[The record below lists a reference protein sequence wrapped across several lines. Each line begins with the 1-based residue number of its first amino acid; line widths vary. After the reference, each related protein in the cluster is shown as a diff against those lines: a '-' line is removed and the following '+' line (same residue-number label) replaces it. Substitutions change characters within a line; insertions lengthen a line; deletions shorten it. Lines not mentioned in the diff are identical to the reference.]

1 MTIEQHRS
9 LDNLCIASFISM
21 DDMVAQRLKM
31 NGVWSFISFIIRA
44 AVILLFLLTTAT
56 TFPAGPPPNEPLA
69 PTLNCEEICSDE
81 CSYPVPAEP
90 LRYQKDKDCEQEWFT
105 KDRNFLID
113 SGPSSPNKTLPS
125 LVLAVSPYNL
135 TTKYCITGLEYKMTC
150 HGTGFQ
156 FQIVYLAINNTSPP
170 PSNYAGNQTILGNI
184 RSSQDHRLW
193 SLLVI
198 PVLTIII
205 IIFIIYLFYIKPKL
219 RGDETN
225 RISYVAPTEHPQD
238 VDQSARCLG
247 VKE

>member
-1 MTIEQHRS
+1 
-9 LDNLCIASFISM
+9 
-21 DDMVAQRLKM
+21 M
-31 NGVWSFISFIIRA
+31 NRVIIGA
-44 AVILLFLLTTAT
+44 ALILSCLTTA
-56 TFPAGPPPNEPLA
+56 TFPAGPSFPPPNDSSF
-69 PTLNCEEICSDE
+69 TLNCEEICSDG

-105 KDRNFLID
+105 KDRHFLID

-125 LVLAVSPYNL
+125 LVLAVSQDSL

-156 FQIVYLAINNTSPP
+156 FQIVYLAINNTSTP
-170 PSNYAGNQTILGNI
+170 PSNYVGNQTILGNI

-198 PVLTIII
+198 PVLIII
-205 IIFIIYLFYIKPKL
+205 IIIIYHFYIKPKL

-225 RISYVAPTEHPQD
+225 RISYHTPTEHPQD
-238 VDQSARCLG
+238 VD
-247 VKE
+247 